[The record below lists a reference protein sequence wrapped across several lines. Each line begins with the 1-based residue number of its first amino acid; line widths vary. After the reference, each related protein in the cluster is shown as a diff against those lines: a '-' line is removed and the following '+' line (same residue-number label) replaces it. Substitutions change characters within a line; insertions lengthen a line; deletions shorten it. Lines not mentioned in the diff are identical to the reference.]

1 MSVQLYPGMPFSP
14 QAALTNN
21 IGATDTVIEVSDIS
35 AFPPAPNLATIGTD
49 EEGETIAYAAKTD
62 TALSGCVRGVEGTAK
77 TWAKG
82 EPIGRNWTAKDHA
95 DLIAAVGTAMDAAD
109 DAQAAVDNLSTAKQ
123 DALTGHPGQ
132 VVGFGADGA
141 AEAVQGWSGRNLLIN
156 SDFRNPVNRNGKTE
170 YTGIGH
176 TIDRWSVLDGGKL
189 VLNDGYITF
198 YGRSSASYDN
208 FRQSIEPSTYR
219 GLKVTFSVLY
229 RSSNT
234 DWIVVSKNVGSSDVS
249 TRVSNTQGKFELAT
263 ISVAVSSTAAL
274 GFFAVMRTTKGA
286 QTGIDLIAAKLE
298 LGDHQTLAHQDEDGN
313 WVLNDPPDYAL
324 QYALCSLYSPITGEW
339 TGSQHSNPNLLDNW
353 YFADP
358 INQRGQSEYAP
369 TKYAIDRW
377 RTVRTTLQAADG
389 YVKLVPGDLSANN
402 GYIAQRVEN
411 PDIIG
416 KKVTISALTA
426 EGRLYSMTGTPTEK
440 TALALYAGVVLFYVD
455 CAYLPEYR
463 NSPLIGIGI
472 NRNAN
477 ISELNLVAVKLEFG
491 SVQTLAHQDED
502 GNWVLND
509 PPPNK
514 ALELAKCQR
523 YQTVYSYPSGGFS
536 NATYIA
542 VGIATNSTTA
552 RFFIETP
559 VPLRARPAVVI
570 DGFYVARG
578 SSDRVKVRGAT
589 VLWPPIQDKVGVQVT
604 CDGANFTVG
613 DVVFL
618 ESFSGAAL
626 RLDANL

>member
-21 IGATDTVIEVSDIS
+21 IGAADTVIEVSDIS

-123 DALTGHPGQ
+123 DVLSGLPGQ

-141 AEAVQGWSGRNLLIN
+141 AEAAQGWSGHNLLIN
-156 SDFRNPVNRNGKTE
+156 WDFRRPVNRNGKAE
-170 YTGIGH
+170 YTGIGY
-176 TIDRWSVLDGGKL
+176 TIDRWNVLDGGKL

-219 GLKVTFSVLY
+219 GLKLTFSVLY

-249 TRVSNTQGKFELAT
+249 AKLSNTQGKFELAT

-339 TGSQHSNPNLLDNW
+339 IGNQHSNPNLLDNW
-353 YFADP
+353 CFADP
-358 INQRGQSEYAP
+358 INQRGQAEYDSAGY
-369 TKYAIDRW
+369 TIDRW
-377 RTVRTTLQAADG
+377 ALRTGAALKAADG
-389 YVKLVPGDLSANN
+389 GIEISVSDSGECNQPIDHGFEMIK
-402 GYIAQRVEN
+402 
-411 PDIIG
+411 G
-416 KKVTISALTA
+416 KTFTISYLTA
-426 EGRLYSMTGTPTEK
+426 DNVLVSKSGVVPANEPSATARYIIAAGELNF
-440 TALALYAGVVLFYVD
+440 ALAYSIYTKRPYVYFYKG
-455 CAYLPEYR
+455 
-463 NSPLIGIGI
+463 NGT
-472 NRNAN
+472 
-477 ISELNLVAVKLEFG
+477 SEKIAAVKLELG
-491 SVQTLAHQDED
+491 PVQTLAHQDED

-509 PPPNK
+509 PPPNR

-523 YQTVYSYPSGGFS
+523 YQLEVPAGSQAVCQRILS
-536 NATYIA
+536 NVI
-542 VGIATNSTTA
+542 S
-552 RFFIETP
+552 FFVPTP
-559 VPLRARPAVVI
+559 VSLRANPKLTGDFSIRTGSNNTHNGFTFECFKKPNGVI
-570 DGFYVARG
+570 INCTKTTHGITIGDSPILVCG
-578 SSDRVKVRGAT
+578 SAGM
-589 VLWPPIQDKVGVQVT
+589 
-604 CDGANFTVG
+604 
-613 DVVFL
+613 
-618 ESFSGAAL
+618 
-626 RLDANL
+626 LDANL